1 MYPYASY
8 QQVQVLESAPEDIML
23 QLYQGA
29 LVRIKQAQELW
40 SKDEKDA
47 ARQKRL
53 QAMDII
59 CYLDETLD
67 RDDESGLVD
76 ELEALYAFMVRELTT
91 STRHDD
97 FERLDVVYD
106 VLKSLYAGW
115 KEAVAAYKEEQ
126 KHGAHVNG
134 QEKVASVG

>member
-8 QQVQVLESAPEDIML
+8 QKAQVVEASPEELML

-29 LVRIKQAQELW
+29 LVRLKQAQDLW
-40 SKDEKDA
+40 SKGEEDP

-67 RDDESGLVD
+67 REQESELVE
-76 ELEALYAFMVRELTT
+76 ELEALYAFMIREVTK

-97 FERLDVVYD
+97 FDRLDAVYD
-106 VLKSLYAGW
+106 VLQTMYKGW
-115 KEAVAAYKEEQ
+115 KEAVIEYKKEQNTPQEER
-126 KHGAHVNG
+126 
-134 QEKVASVG
+134 VAQVG